1 MPDVMSQHRPDP
13 GTAIPTTPFAPADGP
28 ERVRPR
34 LGDRI
39 SPEVALVLGVAWFVC
54 YSIGSALEPRT
65 SHPMPVIGV
74 VLGVALLVGILTTA
88 VGLVARRR
96 WGLTASLASAG
107 LFVAASVACPTT
119 GHHHGFGMWWFGQM
133 AVSLALV
140 AASMVALRRT

>member
-1 MPDVMSQHRPDP
+1 MPDVMSPHRPDP
-13 GTAIPTTPFAPADGP
+13 ATPIPTTPLTPAGGSA
-28 ERVRPR
+28 RVRPR
-34 LGDRI
+34 PGDRI
-39 SPEVALVLGVAWFVC
+39 SSEVALALGVAWFVC

-65 SHPMPVIGV
+65 SHPMPMIGV

-119 GHHHGFGMWWFGQM
+119 GHHHGIGVWWFGQM
-133 AVSLALV
+133 AVSIALV